1 MKMLLVSYD
10 ISEDK
15 LRTKFAK
22 YLSKFGA
29 RLQYSLFEIK
39 NSDRVLQ
46 VISVDIENLFGKQFG
61 ETDSVM
67 VFDLSKQCKITR
79 FGYAKHDETDLIIF

>member
-1 MKMLLVSYD
+1 MLLVSYD